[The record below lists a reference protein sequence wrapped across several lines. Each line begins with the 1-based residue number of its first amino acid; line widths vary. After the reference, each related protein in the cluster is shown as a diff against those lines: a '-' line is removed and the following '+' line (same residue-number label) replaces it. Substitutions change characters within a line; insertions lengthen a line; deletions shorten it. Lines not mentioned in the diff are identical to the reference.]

1 MSGVTPHHDRFFR
14 HIFSRREAAIDLC
27 REHLPDDVVACLA
40 LDSLE
45 IVPGSY
51 VDPEQREHVSDLV
64 CRLELR
70 DGGPAF
76 VYVLVE
82 HKSTPDAFVAVQ
94 LLRYVASL
102 WDDHRRE
109 KRGLPLPP
117 VIPLVFYHGK
127 SRWRVPTELA
137 PLLDPPPELQ
147 RFTPGFRYLIADLTR
162 LTDDDVRSTGVAR
175 MAILAMM
182 HVFRDD
188 LRRSLARITEALE
201 TVPETEAVREAL
213 EVLGRYLSAASDQ
226 VSRTD
231 LEEAARKTLPGK
243 EGERIVATL
252 AEQWME
258 EGAIATARESVLQ
271 VVEVR
276 FGAVPDDLRRRI
288 EAIEELSVLRELHKT
303 AVAAPSLEDFGRAL

>member
-1 MSGVTPHHDRFFR
+1 M
-14 HIFSRREAAIDLC
+14 
-27 REHLPDDVVACLA
+27 
-40 LDSLE
+40 
-45 IVPGSY
+45 
-51 VDPEQREHVSDLV
+51 
-64 CRLELR
+64 
-70 DGGPAF
+70 

-137 PLLDPPPELQ
+137 PLLDPPPELE
-147 RFTPGFRYLIADLTR
+147 RFTPGFRYLLADLTR

-175 MAILAMM
+175 MAVLAMM

-188 LRRSLARITEALE
+188 LRRSLARITESLK
-201 TVPETEAVREAL
+201 TVPETEAVREAF

-226 VSRTD
+226 VSRAD

-258 EGAIATARESVLQ
+258 EGAQRGAIANARESVLQ
-271 VVEVR
+271 VLEVR
-276 FGAVPDDLRRRI
+276 FGAVRDDLRGRI
-288 EAIEELSVLRELHKT
+288 EAIEDLSVLRELHKT